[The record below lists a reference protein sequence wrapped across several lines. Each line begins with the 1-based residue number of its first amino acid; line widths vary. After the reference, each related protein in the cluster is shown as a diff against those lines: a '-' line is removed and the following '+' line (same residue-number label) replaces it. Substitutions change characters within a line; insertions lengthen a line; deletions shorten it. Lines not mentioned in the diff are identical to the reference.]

1 MSTIPENNQWINTTR
16 GKPPFKYDPDL
27 MNCYE
32 ASITFDL
39 PVYIPLPDNVYQV
52 RANGRVAHIR
62 LTRIGL
68 QGELKEF
75 LYDVLE
81 KETHI
86 PRETPLRV
94 PLLRFDPFNQSQVTV
109 MFKPTVE
116 ELKRVENPD
125 LEELDPYTKST
136 IDSLLN
142 ASLQFVNKLL
152 EVYQHVS
159 GEASIGFLRPWDI
172 SRYDGG
178 ILPLSKEHPH
188 QGLIISHI
196 GLSRLIHA
204 SKNPFINDE
213 HTKTISIQAAG
224 KGIPSYYRLLISARY
239 LYLMGDY
246 STSIIVSQSALEVFL
261 QILLLE
267 KGITDLPIAG
277 KGRKK
282 SIRSKGAGLKRLCNE
297 GLKEVLGKNL
307 YEIDTS
313 LGKEVDEAREIRNE
327 IIHDAKVASM
337 REGDMSIR
345 AFSGAIEQITQL
357 LRKL

>member
-1 MSTIPENNQWINTTR
+1 M
-16 GKPPFKYDPDL
+16 D
-27 MNCYE
+27 CYE

-39 PVYIPLPDNVYQV
+39 PVFIPLPDNVYQV
-52 RANGRVAHIR
+52 RVNGRVAHIR
-62 LTRIGL
+62 LTRIDL

-86 PRETPLRV
+86 ARGTPLRV

-116 ELKRVENPD
+116 ELKRVETPD

-136 IDSLLN
+136 IDSLLD
-142 ASLQFVNKLL
+142 ASLRFVNKLL
-152 EVYQHVS
+152 EVYQYIS

-172 SRYDGG
+172 SRYDGS

-188 QGLIISHI
+188 QGLTISHV
-196 GLSRLIHA
+196 GLSRLNHA
-204 SKNPFINDE
+204 SQNPFINDE
-213 HTKTISIQAAG
+213 QAKIISVQAAG
-224 KGIPSYYRLLISARY
+224 KGIPSHNKLLISARY

-267 KGITDLPIAG
+267 KEIPHFPIITN
-277 KGRKK
+277 KGRKVRM
-282 SIRSKGAGLKRLCNE
+282 RSKGAGLKRLCNE
-297 GLKEVLGKNL
+297 GLKKALGKSL
-307 YEIDTS
+307 YEIDAS
-313 LGKEVDEAREIRNE
+313 LGAEVDRARETRNE

-337 REGDMSIR
+337 REGDRSIR
-345 AFSGAIEQITQL
+345 AFSRAIEEIAQL
-357 LRKL
+357 LKNS